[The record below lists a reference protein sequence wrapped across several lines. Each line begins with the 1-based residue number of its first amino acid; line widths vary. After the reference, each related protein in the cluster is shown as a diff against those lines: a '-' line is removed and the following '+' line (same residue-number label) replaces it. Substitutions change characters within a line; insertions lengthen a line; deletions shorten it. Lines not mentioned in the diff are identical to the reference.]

1 MLSKGLKDEE
11 NQKVNE
17 LIGKLMELEFVP
29 EFWEIEQRKK
39 VDELLF
45 NNLGFNISDL
55 ENWSSEE
62 LLIQLEQLNFDF
74 SNLEQFGDFLLKIIP
89 LEVVDHESHLAQST
103 IAIFDKVQTE
113 SKTFSFGLIQKLN
126 QAKALV

>member
-29 EFWEIEQRKK
+29 DFWEIEQRKK
-39 VDELLF
+39 VDDLLF
-45 NNLGFNISDL
+45 DNLGISFADL
-55 ENWSSEE
+55 ETWSSED
-62 LLIQLEQLNFDF
+62 LLKQLKQLNFDF
-74 SNLEQFGDFLLKIIP
+74 SNLEQFGDFLLKILP
-89 LEVVDHESHLAQST
+89 LEDVDHESHLAQRA
-103 IAIFDKVQTE
+103 IAVFNKAQIE

>member
-29 EFWEIEQRKK
+29 EFWKKDQRKK
-39 VDELLF
+39 ANELLF
-45 NNLGFNISDL
+45 YRLGFTIADL
-55 ENWSSEE
+55 ENWTSEE
-62 LLIQLEQLNFDF
+62 LLIKLKQLNFDF
-74 SNLEQFGDFLLKIIP
+74 SNLEQFGDFLLRIIP
-89 LEVVDHESHLAQST
+89 LEDVDHEPHLAKST
-103 IAIFDKVQTE
+103 IAIFETAQIE

>member
-29 EFWEIEQRKK
+29 DFWENEQRKK
-39 VDELLF
+39 VNELLF
-45 NNLGFNISDL
+45 STLGFTITDL
-55 ENWSSEE
+55 ETWTSAE
-62 LLIQLEQLNFDF
+62 LLIKLKQLNFDF
-74 SNLEQFGDFLLKIIP
+74 TNLEEFGDFLLKIIP
-89 LEVVDHESHLAQST
+89 FEDEQYESHLAKST
-103 IAIFDKVQTE
+103 IAIYETAQIE

-126 QAKALV
+126 QAKVLV

>member
-29 EFWEIEQRKK
+29 EFWENEQRKK
-39 VDELLF
+39 VNELLF
-45 NNLGFNISDL
+45 YNLGFTIADL
-55 ENWSSEE
+55 ETWTSEE
-62 LLIQLEQLNFDF
+62 LVIKLKQLSFDF
-74 SNLEQFGDFLLKIIP
+74 TNLEQFGDLLLKIIP
-89 LEVVDHESHLAQST
+89 FEAVDHESHLAKST
-103 IAIFDKVQTE
+103 IAVFETAQIE